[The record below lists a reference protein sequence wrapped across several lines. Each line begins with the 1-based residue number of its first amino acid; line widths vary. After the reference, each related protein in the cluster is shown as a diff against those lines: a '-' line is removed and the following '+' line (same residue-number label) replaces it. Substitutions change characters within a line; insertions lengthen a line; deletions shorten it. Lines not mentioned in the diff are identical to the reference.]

1 MSRRRNKKKGYK
13 PQLSEGQRPHLNLP
27 ENDYF
32 LGFKR
37 KKFNEL
43 WRWDTLEDVDFSTW
57 KPEQNSNHKYGDNS

>member
-1 MSRRRNKKKGYK
+1 MSRRRNKKKGHK

-43 WRWDTLEDVDFSTW
+43 WRWDDLTDVDFSTW
-57 KPEQNSNHKYGDNS
+57 KPEKDGRLTEGSS

>member
-1 MSRRRNKKKGYK
+1 MSRKRNKRKAQAPKLG
-13 PQLSEGQRPHLNLP
+13 EGETPHFNIP
-27 ENDYF
+27 GNDYF

-57 KPEQNSNHKYGDNS
+57 KPGENSNHKYGNNS